1 MVVLAVN
8 RLSKKKKKKK
18 KFTAPEVNILPWQR
32 LLLLSVKLSRLK
44 LLMKKKNVGRR
55 PHWRLFRPRSFSKA
69 LG

>member
-8 RLSKKKKKKK
+8 RISKKKKKKK
-18 KFTAPEVNILPWQR
+18 KFTAPEFNILPWQR